1 MTNEDIILKYPDI
14 KPKKKIFA
22 KIYLSILLFVLG
34 RGFQAASKSVKEIKK
49 ESAELPDGFSFSLNI
64 DPIKLNVSLKKDNRN
79 YFKCLGI
86 NYKPYKIGT
95 DQPDNI
101 INFRNISSAMK
112 VFTFSI
118 SSAISYAQNGISVK
132 GGLPETLAVLRIL
145 NLVEYYL
152 LPGFIVKGILKRY
165 PSQNWFVKIFL
176 RIAIYVRL
184 IIGV

>member
-1 MTNEDIILKYPDI
+1 MTNEEIALNYPDI
-14 KPKKKIFA
+14 KSGKKIFA
-22 KIYLSILLFVLG
+22 RIYLSILLFVLG
-34 RGFQAASKSVKEIKK
+34 RGFQAASKSVKGIKNEI
-49 ESAELPDGFSFSLNI
+49 AELPENFSFSLNI
-64 DPIKLNVSLKKDNRN
+64 DPIGLSVSFIKVKH
-79 YFKCLGI
+79 YFKFLGM
-86 NYKPYKIGT
+86 NKKSVV
-95 DQPDNI
+95 DKSSVV

-118 SSAISYAQNGISVK
+118 SSALAYAQNGLSIK

-176 RIAIYVRL
+176 RIVIYIRL
-184 IIGV
+184 LIGV